1 MGFLWPSA
9 LLLLLLVPLLV
20 FWYRR
25 SLIPP
30 AASAVLHP
38 DLATLA
44 RASEK
49 RRDFAHHLPAVLF
62 LLALILGI
70 VALARP
76 IIPIPHAD
84 PRTTIVLPL
93 DVSRSMRA
101 TDVLPS
107 RFEAAREA
115 LKVFIRELPQGAR
128 IGLVTFSRAAT
139 EVVAPTTNRQR
150 LLDSVELIGLEFGT
164 AIGEGILTSLQA
176 LPPLEQRKDAKD
188 PSELATIILL
198 TDGRSI
204 SGIDPLE
211 AARIAAEQKVRIHT
225 IGVGRVTEGPV
236 PGLESVYQ
244 WAAYFDEDVLKQIA
258 AITGGKYFFVNSA
271 GKLRETYQQLSQSF
285 VWKVKQDEV
294 SSIVTLGAGI
304 FLLGS
309 LILSQLRRQVA

>member
-9 LLLLLLVPLLV
+9 LLLLLLIPVLAV
-20 FWYRR
+20 WYRR
-25 SLIPP
+25 SLALP
-30 AASAVLHP
+30 AAAATLHP

-44 RASEK
+44 RASGK
-49 RRDFAHHLPAVLF
+49 QRDLTRHLPVAF
-62 LLALILGI
+62 FSLALILGI

-76 IIPIPHAD
+76 IIPILHAD
-84 PRTTIVLPL
+84 PRTTIVLAL

-139 EVVAPTTNRQR
+139 EVVAPTTDRQR
-150 LLDSVELIGLEFGT
+150 LLDSVDLIQLEFGT

-176 LPPLEQRKDAKD
+176 LPPLEQRKGAKD

-236 PGLESVYQ
+236 PGLENVYQ
-244 WAAYFDEDVLKQIA
+244 WAAYFDEEVLKQIA

-271 GKLRETYQQLSQSF
+271 GKLRETYQQLSRSF

-294 SSIVTLGAGI
+294 SGIATLAAGV
-304 FLLGS
+304 FLLSS
-309 LILSQLRRQVA
+309 LVLSELRRQVV

>member
-1 MGFLWPSA
+1 
-9 LLLLLLVPLLV
+9 LLLLVPLLV

-44 RASEK
+44 RASAQ
-49 RRDFAHHLPAVLF
+49 RQDFTRHLPALFF
-62 LLALILGI
+62 LLAVILGI

-76 IIPIPHAD
+76 IIPILQAD
-84 PRTTIVLPL
+84 PRSSIVLAL

-101 TDVLPS
+101 TDVEPS

-139 EVVAPTTNRQR
+139 EVVAPTTDRQR
-150 LLDSVELIGLEFGT
+150 LLDSVDLVQLEFGT

-176 LPPLEQRKDAKD
+176 LPPLEQRKDVKD

-211 AARIAAEQKVRIHT
+211 AARMAAEQKVRIHT

-236 PGLESVYQ
+236 PGLEDVYQ
-244 WAAYFDEDVLKQIA
+244 WAAYFDEGVLKQIA
-258 AITGGKYFFVNSA
+258 AITGGKYFFVSSA

-285 VWKVKQDEV
+285 AWKVRQDEA
-294 SSIVTLGAGI
+294 SGMVTLGAGI

>member
-1 MGFLWPSA
+1 MVFLWPSA
-9 LLLLLLVPLLV
+9 LFLLLLVPLLV
-20 FWYRR
+20 FGYRR
-25 SLIPP
+25 GLTPK

-38 DLATLA
+38 DLAALA
-44 RASEK
+44 RASAR
-49 RRDFAHHLPAVLF
+49 RRDPSRHLPALFF

-76 IIPIPHAD
+76 TIPILQAD
-84 PRTTIVLPL
+84 PRAAIVLAL

-115 LKVFIRELPQGAR
+115 LKVFIRELPQGVR

-139 EVVAPTTNRQR
+139 EVVAPTTDRGR
-150 LLDSVELIGLEFGT
+150 LLESVDLIGLEFGT

-176 LPPLEQRKDAKD
+176 LPPLEQRQDVKD
-188 PSELATIILL
+188 PSQLATIILL

-211 AARIAAEQKVRIHT
+211 AAQMAAEQKVRIHT

-236 PGLESVYQ
+236 PGLENVYQ
-244 WAAYFDEDVLKQIA
+244 WAAYFDEEVLKQIA
-258 AITGGKYFFVNSA
+258 AITGGEYFFVDSA
-271 GKLRETYQQLSQSF
+271 GRLREVYQRLSQSF
-285 VWKVKQDEV
+285 VWKVKPDEV
-294 SSIVTLGAGI
+294 SGMAALGAGI
-304 FLLGS
+304 LLLGS
-309 LILSQLRRQVA
+309 LILSQLRRQVV